1 LLARADTRRSAS
13 NRVPWKNSKETVRRS
28 FGRRVNAANRIQRA
42 VIHRLINNRI
52 LTDGPY
58 KALKETHK
66 LVATTKDH
74 LDVNYAANA
83 YAKIAKET
91 VPPRDLEATLLLEAA
106 AKLQAVHDSWQDKPA
121 SFKDAVLYN
130 RKLWMVFLDAVTRDD
145 NKLPEPVRKNLAKL
159 GMFVMSETYAL
170 MTKPTLNQLKAII
183 KVNRGIAAGLRGKA

>member
-1 LLARADTRRSAS
+1 LPT
-13 NRVPWKNSKETVRRS
+13 
-28 FGRRVNAANRIQRA
+28 I
-42 VIHRLINNRI
+42 
-52 LTDGPY
+52 
-58 KALKETHK
+58 
-66 LVATTKDH
+66 KDR

-83 YAKIAKET
+83 YAKIARET
-91 VPPRDLEATLLLEAA
+91 VPPRDLEASLLLEAA

-145 NKLPEPVRKNLAKL
+145 NKLPEPVRTNLAKL

>member
-1 LLARADTRRSAS
+1 M
-13 NRVPWKNSKETVRRS
+13 
-28 FGRRVNAANRIQRA
+28 
-42 VIHRLINNRI
+42 
-52 LTDGPY
+52 
-58 KALKETHK
+58 
-66 LVATTKDH
+66 
-74 LDVNYAANA
+74 NYAANA

-159 GMFVMSETYAL
+159 GMYVMSETYAL